1 MAKLS
6 TQRGQTL
13 VEYLLALSS
22 LTLAATLGLRFFGP
36 ALQRAWTGLAYYFAL
51 PSP

>member
-1 MAKLS
+1 MTKPS

-13 VEYLLALSS
+13 VEYLLVLSS
-22 LTLAATLGLRFFGP
+22 LTLAAMLGLRFFG
-36 ALQRAWTGLAYYFAL
+36 AGLQKAWTGLAYYFSL